1 MSLLACCEI
10 TSTQLF
16 VKTPSYV
23 AEGGGVGGEA
33 WKLSPS
39 PLSSPQENKRIFFSA
54 EHKICVALI
63 SAARYAVSLWFNKS
77 FQRERALRNVLF
89 VIFEE
94 KPVQL
99 CLVTKWL
106 LTHWTHLRLERR
118 SLVSIMNH
126 VKDTLGNFG
135 ELRLKKSVLWQTLV
149 YCTCSCKS
157 ERGKIIAIKNS
168 YVIIPCLGRGL
179 YFYYNDACLNFQ
191 HTIYEQYRKKIQFSS
206 RVNAKPFLV
215 PKAREILNHLS
226 VECLKHVQFEY
237 WISPVSTIQVLFISA
252 RLNDLRKTQLTCFS
266 AS

>member
-23 AEGGGVGGEA
+23 AEGGGVSGEA
-33 WKLSPS
+33 WKLPPSPS
-39 PLSSPQENKRIFFSA
+39 LPHRKIKEFFFSA

-63 SAARYAVSLWFNKS
+63 SAARYSVSLWFNKS
-77 FQRERALRNVLF
+77 FQHERALRNVLF

-126 VKDTLGNFG
+126 IKDTLGNFG

-157 ERGKIIAIKNS
+157 EREKIIAIKNS
-168 YVIIPCLGRGL
+168 YVIIPCLGRGP
-179 YFYYNDACLNFQ
+179 YFYYNDVCLNFQ

-206 RVNAKPFLV
+206 RINAKPFLV
-215 PKAREILNHLS
+215 PKAREIPNHLS

-237 WISPVSTIQVLFISA
+237 WISPVSTI
-252 RLNDLRKTQLTCFS
+252 
-266 AS
+266 

>member
-39 PLSSPQENKRIFFSA
+39 PSLPHRKIKEFFFSA
-54 EHKICVALI
+54 EHKICIALI
-63 SAARYAVSLWFNKS
+63 SAARYSASLWFNKS
-77 FQRERALRNVLF
+77 FQNERALRNVLF

-126 VKDTLGNFG
+126 VKETLGNFG
-135 ELRLKKSVLWQTLV
+135 ELRLKKSFLWQTLV

-168 YVIIPCLGRGL
+168 YVIIPCLGRGP
-179 YFYYNDACLNFQ
+179 YF
-191 HTIYEQYRKKIQFSS
+191 TTMM
-206 RVNAKPFLV
+206 
-215 PKAREILNHLS
+215 
-226 VECLKHVQFEY
+226 
-237 WISPVSTIQVLFISA
+237 PV
-252 RLNDLRKTQLTCFS
+252 
-266 AS
+266 